1 MNCKE
6 PRLHEQTLVSPGLN
20 PVGERGTYVCGRDVF
35 VCVCICISTK
45 VCACMLMCMDIY
57 MAVHGFV
64 QVHNCMYIGIC
75 KVVWEVCMCVCG

>member
-1 MNCKE
+1 M
-6 PRLHEQTLVSPGLN
+6 
-20 PVGERGTYVCGRDVF
+20 
-35 VCVCICISTK
+35 CVCICISTN

-64 QVHNCMYIGIC
+64 QVHNCVYIGIC